1 MIRKHRLSK
10 MTIRHLKEVAMRRKH
25 LDIAVVTA
33 SLAAI
38 AVLLVVGVLHALE
51 GRMLLALI
59 AIHTGSAVAL
69 LWFMIAE
76 GVRSLSGARRVGSRH

>member
-1 MIRKHRLSK
+1 
-10 MTIRHLKEVAMRRKH
+10 MRRRH
-25 LDIAVVTA
+25 FDIAVLTA
-33 SLAAI
+33 TLGAI
-38 AVLLVVGVLHALE
+38 AVLMVVGVLHALN

-76 GVRSLSGARRVGSRH
+76 GVRSLSGPRRAGSRQ